1 VRRDRHRPRSPTTAS
16 PGLGRL
22 TPSALPPP
30 ELVAV
35 ACGGGEEEV
44 EGEALES
51 KSVLVYSS
59 KSTTLRSL
67 YDASSTDQP
76 HCSRSVSAHRVEDEY
91 TNTLFDS
98 KASPSTSSS
107 MLPPATAT
115 SSGGGDVVRRGQD
128 RGCEPAKAR
137 GRGGGRARSV
147 STPSAGS
154 VGDRQ
159 RAPEVS
165 PCFTSHH

>member
-1 VRRDRHRPRSPTTAS
+1 MPTELNRRGDRHRPRSPTTAS

-22 TPSALPPP
+22 TPSVLPPPP

-107 MLPPATAT
+107 LLPPTTAT

-137 GRGGGRARSV
+137 GRGGGRAQSV

-159 RAPEVS
+159 RARG
-165 PCFTSHH
+165 